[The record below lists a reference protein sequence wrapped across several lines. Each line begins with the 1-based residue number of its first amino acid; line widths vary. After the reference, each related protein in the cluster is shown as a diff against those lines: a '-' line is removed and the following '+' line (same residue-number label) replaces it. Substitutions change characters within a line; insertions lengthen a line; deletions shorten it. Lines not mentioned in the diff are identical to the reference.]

1 VGWKRVAEVTLL
13 CCVAAWPRALEGDDL
28 LPGERFRARSL
39 IYTYDQGA
47 IFAMPGEK
55 IALSLSA
62 SAKRLHSIDAPQGAL
77 IATGPN
83 KWTWEAPARPG
94 MYQLKVKNPAGGT
107 VADFSAFVMVP
118 SKAVREGVLNAYQI
132 GFYPD
137 APLKGN
143 PIYVPPKGFIEVTKD
158 NEDTKVSPNFRVKEF
173 LTKQKSGYPKYLVLD
188 ERLVFLLEAIGAHL
202 EPLGWDAGDIFV
214 MSGYRTPY
222 YNKQLDDTKYSLH
235 QWGRA
240 ADIFLDKDDN
250 GRMDDFNNDKVISR
264 EDAVALAAVL
274 EGLAKTAEL
283 SSFIG
288 GLGIYGSTAAHGP
301 FVHVDTRPSR
311 ARW

>member
-1 VGWKRVAEVTLL
+1 MGWKRVVEVVLL
-13 CCVAAWPRALEGDDL
+13 CCVAAWPHALEGDDRVA
-28 LPGERFRARSL
+28 GERFRARSL
-39 IYTYDQGA
+39 SYDYDEGA
-47 IFAMPGEK
+47 IFALPGEK
-55 IALSLSA
+55 IPLSVSA
-62 SAKRLHSIDAPQGAL
+62 PAKRLHSIDAPMGAL
-77 IATGPN
+77 VATGPN
-83 KWTWEAPARPG
+83 KWTWEAPVRTG
-94 MYQLKVKNPAGGT
+94 VYQLKVKNPAGGT
-107 VADFSAFVMVP
+107 VADFSAFVMAP
-118 SKAVREGVLNAYQI
+118 SKAVRAGVLNEYQI

-137 APLKGN
+137 TPLKGN
-143 PIYVPPKGFIEVTKD
+143 PIYIPPKGFIEVTKD

-202 EPLGWDAGDIFV
+202 EPRGWDAGDIFV

-250 GRMDDFNNDKVISR
+250 GMMDDVNRDKVISR
-264 EDAVALAAVL
+264 DDAVALADIL

-283 SSFIG
+283 ESFIG
-288 GLGIYGSTAAHGP
+288 GIGIYGSTSAHGP
-301 FVHVDTRPSR
+301 FVHVDTRPGR